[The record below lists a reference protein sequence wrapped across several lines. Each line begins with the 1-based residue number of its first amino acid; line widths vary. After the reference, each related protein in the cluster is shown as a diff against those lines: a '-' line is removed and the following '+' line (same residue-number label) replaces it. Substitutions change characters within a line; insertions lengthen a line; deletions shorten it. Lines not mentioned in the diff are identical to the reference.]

1 MIKLKRIQLISGL
14 VLSSTLITSVS
25 AYELPAV
32 EKRRAN
38 TTDLSVHNA
47 MFLRQGTETSVLGIL
62 KKSGKNYE
70 LASSDVQRGGSFPI
84 AVHPSL
90 KIDDDLVGKE
100 VRAIGRM
107 TYETMSMPN
116 SIETLYSFKL
126 ELYTI
131 EAIR

>member
-1 MIKLKRIQLISGL
+1 MTKLKKIQLISAL
-14 VLSSTLITSVS
+14 VLSYTLTTPVL
-25 AYELPAV
+25 AYDLPSV

-62 KKSGKNYE
+62 KKNGKNYE
-70 LASSDVQRGGSFPI
+70 LASSDGQRGASFPI

-90 KIDDDLVGKE
+90 NIDDNLVGKE

-126 ELYTI
+126 ELYAI

>member
-1 MIKLKRIQLISGL
+1 MNKFKRIQLISGL
-14 VLSSTLITSVS
+14 VLSYTLTTPVL
-25 AYELPAV
+25 AYDLPAV

-62 KKSGKNYE
+62 KKNGKNYE
-70 LASSDVQRGGSFPI
+70 LIGSDGRGGASFPI
-84 AVHPSL
+84 AVHPNL
-90 KIDDDLVGKE
+90 KIDDDLVEKE

-116 SIETLYSFKL
+116 SIEPLYSFKL
-126 ELYTI
+126 ELYAI
-131 EAIR
+131 EAVR